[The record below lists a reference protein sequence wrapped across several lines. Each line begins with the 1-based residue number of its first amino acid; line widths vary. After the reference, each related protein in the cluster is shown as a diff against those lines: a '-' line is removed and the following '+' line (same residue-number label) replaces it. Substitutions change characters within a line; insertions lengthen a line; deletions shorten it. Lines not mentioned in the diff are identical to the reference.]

1 MPPKILTGDQRGPR
15 SKGWAI
21 TYNNGEEHTYGNNLD
36 NLRALANHAKCEWA
50 CWQVEK
56 ASTTGQ
62 QHFQAAA
69 WMKKREF
76 RSTMKLFLPGAH
88 LEPARGT
95 PEENKVYCSKPETAE
110 PGTFEEH
117 GTMPAPTP
125 GRRNDLEKV
134 ADHIMVNGIESATDK
149 YPAVYIRYHC
159 GMKALDAH
167 YQPARIPAIREVYV
181 AAYWGDSGA
190 GKSYSAEHY
199 DTPDNT
205 YRLPISTSGLWFE
218 NYRGQRTLIL
228 EDFRG
233 GQVFYAQLLQL
244 LDGYK
249 IQIPFKGGYHWAAWD
264 SVIITSNLPPNEWY
278 PDYDKHNCP
287 QDIWSCPATAQNVV
301 SPLERRIHYILHF
314 GGQYPSVYY
323 SPYPNKPKTRTEVK
337 GAPPSVDSPA
347 AAGSNTPDTP
357 PPARATIEDL
367 INVASPFFE
376 GPPPDYDEVL
386 AQQMG
391 PPLQHEDFEDT
402 DAEPTYS
409 AASGSLPG
417 SVSD

>member
-1 MPPKILTGDQRGPR
+1 MGTARAQQAARGRR
-15 SKGWAI
+15 SYGWVI
-21 TYNNGEEHTYGNNLD
+21 TYHISERDTYGNNLD

-56 ASTTGQ
+56 APTTGQ
-62 QHFQAAA
+62 RHFQACA
-69 WMKKREF
+69 WMKARTFHKN
-76 RSTMKLFLPGAH
+76 MCDYLPGAV
-88 LEPARGT
+88 LIPARGT
-95 PEENKVYCSKPETAE
+95 PEENKVYCSKPESAE

-117 GTMPAPTP
+117 GTMPVVRGQ
-125 GRRNDLEKV
+125 GRRTDLERV
-134 ADHIMVNGIESATDK
+134 AESIRTNGLEKAIDK
-149 YPAVYIRYHC
+149 HPASYLRYHC

-167 YQPARIPAIREVYV
+167 YQPSRIPAIRNVYV

-205 YRLPISTSGLWFE
+205 FRLPISTSGLWFE

-249 IQIPFKGGYHWAAWD
+249 IQIPFKGGYSWAAWD
-264 SVIITSNLPPNEWY
+264 SVIITSNLPPDQWY

-287 QDIWSCPATAQNVV
+287 QDIWSCPAAAQNVK
-301 SPLERRIHYILHF
+301 SPLERRIHYILRF
-314 GGQYPSVYY
+314 AGCYPHVTY
-323 SPYPNKPKTRTEVK
+323 SPYPNKPKNREEVK
-337 GAPPSVDSPA
+337 GPPTALDEA
-347 AAGSNTPDTP
+347 AAAPSTT
-357 PPARATIEDL
+357 RATPQADID
-367 INVASPFFE
+367 IVGSPFFE
-376 GPPPDYDEVL
+376 GPPPDYEEVL
-386 AQQMG
+386 AQQQG
-391 PPLQHEDFEDT
+391 PPLQHEDFDDT
-402 DAEPTYS
+402 DVEPPYTYS
-409 AASGSLPG
+409 GASADLPG